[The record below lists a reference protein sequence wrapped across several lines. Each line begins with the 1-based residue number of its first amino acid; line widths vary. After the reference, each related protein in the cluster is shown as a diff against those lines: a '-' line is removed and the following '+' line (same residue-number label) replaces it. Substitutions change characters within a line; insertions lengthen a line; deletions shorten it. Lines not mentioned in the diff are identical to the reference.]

1 MTSEV
6 NHQVLARK
14 YRPSS
19 FETLVGQEH
28 VVRAL
33 VNALDKSR
41 LHHAYLFT
49 GTRGVGKT
57 TIARIIAKCLNCETG
72 VSSKPCGKCDACQAI
87 DNGNF
92 VDLIEVDAASRT
104 KVEDTR
110 DLLDNVQYLPARGRY
125 KIYIIDEVH
134 MLSGHSFNALLKT
147 LEEPPKHVKFLLAT
161 TDPQKLP
168 VTVLSRCLQ
177 FHLKNLSPEK
187 IADYLQFVLD
197 QENIAHEQ
205 EALQNIAR
213 AANGSMRDA
222 LSLLDQAI
230 AFSQN
235 NVTTIDVN
243 AMLGTVDQ
251 NYIQKILHALAEK
264 NAKNLLGMVN
274 QLAELAADFSNVLEE
289 LISFLHKIAIS
300 QIIPETAAPEITEFC
315 QLFTK
320 EDVQLYYQIALIGR
334 RDLVLIADAKSGF
347 EMILLRMLAFCPA
360 SLVKQSRTQQTKT
373 SMDPAVK
380 PRDDMRSI
388 DPAVQPQNDQPISR
402 DDTYQTINNW
412 ADFITQLQLTGMTY
426 ALASNCVLKTFDK
439 NQIELFLNK
448 KHAAL
453 LNNNL
458 KERLH
463 DAIKQKLNHEIK
475 LSIKL
480 EDTKEKTPAELAQ
493 HQADNKHQAAVETIL
508 QDPNVQAM
516 VKQFGAVVEPNLINT
531 E

>member
-1 MTSEV
+1 MSPEA

-19 FETLVGQEH
+19 FETLIGQEH

-33 VNALDKSR
+33 VNSLDKSR

-72 VSSKPCGKCDACQAI
+72 VSSKPCGKCDACQSI

-168 VTVLSRCLQ
+168 ITVLSRCLQ

-187 IADYLQFVLD
+187 IADYLKFVLD
-197 QENIAHEQ
+197 QETIAYEQ
-205 EALQNIAR
+205 EALYNIAR
-213 AANGSMRDA
+213 AASGSMRDA

-230 AFSQN
+230 AFSQS

-251 NYIQKILHALAEK
+251 NHIQKILHALAEK
-264 NAKNLLGMVN
+264 NAKALLDIVN
-274 QLAELAADFSNVLEE
+274 QLAELATDFGNVLEE
-289 LISFLHKIAIS
+289 LISFLHKIAIA

-320 EDVQLYYQIALIGR
+320 EDIQLYYQIALIAR
-334 RDLVLIADAKSGF
+334 RDLSLITDAKSGF

-360 SLVKQSRTQQTKT
+360 SLAKKPCAQQTN
-373 SMDPAVK
+373 MDPAVNKLSRGVTEAADSTAK
-380 PRDDMRSI
+380 PQSNTNFAI
-388 DPAVQPQNDQPISR
+388 G
-402 DDTYQTINNW
+402 NW
-412 ADFITQLQLTGMTY
+412 ADFITQLQLTSMTY
-426 ALASNCVLKTFDK
+426 ALASNCMLKTFDA
-439 NQIELFLNK
+439 NQIELSLDK

-453 LNNNL
+453 LNDNL
-458 KERLH
+458 KQRLR
-463 DAIKQKLNHEIK
+463 DAIKQKLGKEIK
-475 LSIKL
+475 LFIKL
-480 EDTKEKTPAELAQ
+480 EEIAEETPAKQAQ
-493 HQADNKHQAAVETIL
+493 RQADNKHQAAVETIS

-516 VKQFGAVVEPNLINT
+516 VEQFGAVIAPNLINT

>member
-1 MTSEV
+1 MSSET

-72 VSSKPCGKCDACQAI
+72 VSSNPCGKCDACQAI
-87 DNGNF
+87 DTGNF

-147 LEEPPKHVKFLLAT
+147 LEEPPAHVKFLLAT

-197 QENIAHEQ
+197 QENVAYEQ
-205 EALQNIAR
+205 EALHSIAR

-230 AFSQN
+230 AFSQSN
-235 NVTTIDVN
+235 ITVIDIN

-264 NAKNLLGMVN
+264 NAKKLLDIVN
-274 QLAELAADFSNVLEE
+274 QLTELATDFGNVLEE
-289 LISFLHKIAIS
+289 LISFLHKIAIA
-300 QIIPETAAPEITEFC
+300 QAIPEIATPEITELC

-320 EDVQLYYQIALIGR
+320 EDIQLYYQIALIGR
-334 RDLVLIADAKSGF
+334 RDLSLAADAKSGF

-360 SLVKQSRTQQTKT
+360 SLVKQSRTQQTNIDPAVNKPGRGMT
-373 SMDPAVK
+373 GAMDPAVK
-380 PRDDMRSI
+380 PRNN
-388 DPAVQPQNDQPISR
+388 QTISR
-402 DDTYQTINNW
+402 DDAHQSINNW

-439 NQIELFLNK
+439 DQIELSLNK

-458 KERLH
+458 KQRLH
-463 DAIKQKLNHEIK
+463 DAIKQRLDNKIK

-493 HQADNKHQAAVETIL
+493 HQADNKHQAAVETIS

-516 VKQFGAVVEPNLINT
+516 VEQFGAVIQPNLINT